1 MNFLKKI
8 RGTGLAVRES
18 TEREVV
24 ISVPDIKEYLV
35 KEYNRVNDLK
45 LLNEGLEQQ
54 LKEAKEIELKY
65 NATLVTLDEY
75 SKRLERAEKEVTSW
89 KNSYNN
95 ARQDVKAAN
104 DKVNSYKIKFNNA
117 AITKA
122 EIQKEIIDEVK
133 ADIVSLV
140 KGLKGNLSKKAV
152 CDIIGSY
159 EKE

>member
-1 MNFLKKI
+1 MNFFKKI
-8 RGTGLAVRES
+8 KETGLTVRKS

-54 LKEAKEIELKY
+54 LKEAEEIKLKY
-65 NATLVTLDEY
+65 EATLVTLDEY
-75 SKRLERAEKEVTSW
+75 SKRLERAERETRNWKE
-89 KNSYNN
+89 SYQR
-95 ARQDVKAAN
+95 ARQDVKTAN
-104 DKVNSYKIKFNNA
+104 DEVNSYKIKFNNA

-122 EIQKEIIDEVK
+122 EIEKEIVEEVK

-140 KGLKGNLSKKAV
+140 NGRKGNLSKKAV